1 MPRIK
6 PRVVQTT
13 LVDRPGRWK
22 LLMRRQRK
30 LLRQTAVASVGVVAL
45 LGIVIT
51 ANVLGHGSSMRERL
65 GNATAGIGLTIQAVT
80 IEGQEKTPQKLLEK
94 TLAARVGT
102 PILSFSVADARTR
115 LEGIPWVRSAIV
127 ERVLPNTIH
136 VVLNER
142 RPFAVWQNQGKFTLI
157 DQAGNIVT
165 DSNISDFADKLP
177 LVVGIGAPL
186 EAAALLKSLD
196 AYPVLEAHLVAAVR
210 VGERRWDLCMNS
222 GANVQLPEGA
232 EIPALAKLM
241 ELQTSKAILDRPLQV
256 IDLRLPDRL
265 RIRPM
270 AEGPCGQG
278 RSNAAAPIQAPITPM
293 RKAT

>member
-1 MPRIK
+1 
-6 PRVVQTT
+6 
-13 LVDRPGRWK
+13 
-22 LLMRRQRK
+22 
-30 LLRQTAVASVGVVAL
+30 
-45 LGIVIT
+45 
-51 ANVLGHGSSMRERL
+51 
-65 GNATAGIGLTIQAVT
+65 
-80 IEGQEKTPQKLLEK
+80 
-94 TLAARVGT
+94 
-102 PILSFSVADARTR
+102 
-115 LEGIPWVRSAIV
+115 
-127 ERVLPNTIH
+127 VLPGTIH

-142 RPFAVWQNQGKFTLI
+142 RPFAVWQSQGKFTLI

-186 EAAALLKSLD
+186 EAASLLKSLD
-196 AYPVLEAHLVAAVR
+196 AYPVLTSHLIAAIR

-232 EIPALAKLM
+232 EAQALAKLV
-241 ELQTSKAILDRPLQV
+241 ELQASKAILDRPLQE

-270 AEGPCGQG
+270 TEGPCGQA
-278 RSNAAAPIQAPITPM
+278 RENAAAPAHPPATPP